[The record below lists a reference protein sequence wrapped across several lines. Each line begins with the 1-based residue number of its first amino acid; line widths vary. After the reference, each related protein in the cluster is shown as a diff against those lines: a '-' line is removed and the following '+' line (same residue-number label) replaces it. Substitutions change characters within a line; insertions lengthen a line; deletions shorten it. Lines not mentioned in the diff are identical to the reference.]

1 MNYSFDI
8 LILQSPYPKTQN
20 SDHLN
25 IIQKKKK
32 KNTHREKRKSI
43 LDSCC
48 HLHLLHLLSQD
59 SFFSFLLKLLS
70 FCFVSFSFRS
80 FVFSTLFCFV
90 CLCLAKPVKLSNSS
104 LYASATSIK
113 CNFVHLHYLFYHL
126 YYFIFSIDCLFYYWY
141 YFILSIDCLFY

>member
-8 LILQSPYPKTQN
+8 LTLQSPSPKTQN

-25 IIQKKKK
+25 IIHTKKL
-32 KNTHREKRKSI
+32 REKWKSI
-43 LDSCC
+43 PDSCY
-48 HLHLLHLLSQD
+48 HLHLLHLLRQG
-59 SFFSFLLKLLS
+59 SFLSFLLKLLS
-70 FCFVSFSFRS
+70 FCFVSFSFCS

-90 CLCLAKPVKLSNSS
+90 CLCLTKPVKLSNSS
-104 LYASATSIK
+104 LYASASSIK

-126 YYFIFSIDCLFYYWY
+126 YYFIFSIDCLFYYLF

>member
-8 LILQSPYPKTQN
+8 LTLQSPSPKTQN

-25 IIQKKKK
+25 IIHTKK
-32 KNTHREKRKSI
+32 THREKRKSI
-43 LDSCC
+43 PDSCY
-48 HLHLLHLLSQD
+48 HLHLLHLLRQD
-59 SFFSFLLKLLS
+59 SFLSFLPKLLS

-90 CLCLAKPVKLSNSS
+90 CLCLTKPVKLSNST
-104 LYASATSIK
+104 LYASTTRPSSV
-113 CNFVHLHYLFYHL
+113 NFVHLHYLFYHL
-126 YYFIFSIDCLFYYWY
+126 YYFLFSIDCLFYYLY